1 MEGLRQA
8 TVAWN
13 VNCESVGKGSVLAT
27 ELWPNSMHV
36 CSGKGGVPRC
46 VIETRVITVI
56 IP

>member
-1 MEGLRQA
+1 M
-8 TVAWN
+8 
-13 VNCESVGKGSVLAT
+13 LAT

-56 IP
+56 IPWKMGEKKSVVFPP